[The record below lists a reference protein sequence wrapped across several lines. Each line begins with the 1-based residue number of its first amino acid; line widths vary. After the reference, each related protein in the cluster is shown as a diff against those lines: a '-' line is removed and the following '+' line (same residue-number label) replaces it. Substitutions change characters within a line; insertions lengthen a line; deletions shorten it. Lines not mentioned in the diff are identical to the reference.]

1 MFLDEN
7 PIEQIR
13 QLLNMAINLLIR
25 IHTNEKRSL
34 FYLIIMSRITTV
46 QTCWT
51 EKTQTFK
58 EENNRLIKVQQG
70 ATWSFLDQK
79 SQQ

>member
-25 IHTNEKRSL
+25 IHSNEERNL
-34 FYLIIMSRITTV
+34 FYLGNMSRITFP

-51 EKTQTFK
+51 EK
-58 EENNRLIKVQQG
+58 I
-70 ATWSFLDQK
+70 
-79 SQQ
+79 

>member
-25 IHTNEKRSL
+25 IHTNEERNL
-34 FYLIIMSRITTV
+34 FYLENMFRITTV
-46 QTCWT
+46 QNCWT
-51 EKTQTFK
+51 EKISNFLGKT
-58 EENNRLIKVQQG
+58 NRLIKVQQG
-70 ATWSFLDQK
+70 ATWSFLDHK

>member
-25 IHTNEKRSL
+25 IHSNEKRSL
-34 FYLIIMSRITTV
+34 FYLGNMSRITSP

-51 EKTQTFK
+51 KKILNFIAKT
-58 EENNRLIKVQQG
+58 NRLIKVQQG
-70 ATWSFLDQK
+70 ATWSFFDHK

>member
-7 PIEQIR
+7 QIEQIR
-13 QLLNMAINLLIR
+13 QLLNIAINLLIR
-25 IHTNEKRSL
+25 IHSNEKRSL
-34 FYLIIMSRITTV
+34 FYLGNISRITSH

-51 EKTQTFK
+51 EKISNFLGKT
-58 EENNRLIKVQQG
+58 NRLINVQQG

>member
-7 PIEQIR
+7 PIKQIR

-25 IHTNEKRSL
+25 IHSNEKRSL
-34 FYLIIMSRITTV
+34 FYLGNMSRITSP

-51 EKTQTFK
+51 EKISNF
-58 EENNRLIKVQQG
+58 
-70 ATWSFLDQK
+70 
-79 SQQ
+79 

>member
-25 IHTNEKRSL
+25 IHTNEERNL
-34 FYLIIMSRITTV
+34 FYLENMSRIKNS

-51 EKTQTFK
+51 EKISNFLGET
-58 EENNRLIKVQQG
+58 NCLIKVQQG